1 MQIAL
6 LPLTGA
12 ERAPLLPLTGVL
24 LMGIKTKI
32 GVISVLMGLMLL
44 AGGLLVW
51 RAFFREVGSGP
62 PPNRSSRVA
71 SHLPIARPMAVI
83 EAWERSQDG
92 RPGSIAGVVRD
103 ADGRATP
110 GAVVALVLATS
121 YDDIEDKTALRPRAT
136 TVAADGGVFQFQQVP
151 PGLYL
156 LTATAQRW
164 SPAERT
170 NLSLLPGEAIG
181 ALELRLGRG
190 GGPSARPRGRRRRR
204 PHRRRDRARAG
215 PGRGPPSRGRPH
227 LRRRRRRPWTV
238 RASALRAGRGR

>member
-1 MQIAL
+1 M
-6 LPLTGA
+6 
-12 ERAPLLPLTGVL
+12 
-24 LMGIKTKI
+24 
-32 GVISVLMGLMLL
+32 
-44 AGGLLVW
+44 
-51 RAFFREVGSGP
+51 
-62 PPNRSSRVA
+62 
-71 SHLPIARPMAVI
+71 
-83 EAWERSQDG
+83 
-92 RPGSIAGVVRD
+92 VRD

-190 GGPSARPRGRRRRR
+190 GGHLRGRVA
-204 PHRRRDRARAG
+204 DAG
-215 PGRGPPSRGRPH
+215 GGPIAGA
-227 LRRRRRRPWTV
+227 TV
-238 RASALRAGRGR
+238 RALALGAAGRPEGARTFVAVGDGHGRYELLLWGQAGAGDRPGQEGACPASDPARVPTWSKSATGNPPLARMNAMWQGQVSA